1 MTALGID
8 YGEKRIGVAVTDE
21 LEIIASPLATI
32 ANDSGTVGEL
42 QRIVSERRIDTVVV
56 GLPLNMDGTLGPSGK
71 AAQAFARVLQA
82 RLTIATVDT
91 IDERLTTVQAERA
104 MLAHDLS
111 RAKRAR
117 RRDEM
122 AAQML
127 LQSYIDR
134 KKRRTLSEGAL

>member
-1 MTALGID
+1 MITLGID
-8 YGEKRIGVAVTDE
+8 YGEKRIGLAISDE
-21 LEIIASPLATI
+21 LEIIASPLTTVP
-32 ANDSGTVGEL
+32 NDPNTLNEL
-42 QRIVSERRIDTVVV
+42 QRIVAERKVGMVVV

-71 AAQAFARVLQA
+71 AAQAFAEALNA
-82 RLTIATVDT
+82 KLGIAVET

-104 MLAHDLS
+104 MLAHDLT

-127 LQSYIDR
+127 LQSFIDA
-134 KKRRTLSEGAL
+134 KKRRGTREN

>member
-32 ANDSGTVGEL
+32 ANDSGTVAEL

-56 GLPLNMDGTLGPSGK
+56 GLPLNMNGTLGPSGK

-82 RLTIATVDT
+82 RLNIAVET

>member
-1 MTALGID
+1 MTTLGID
-8 YGEKRIGVAVTDE
+8 YGEKRIGLAISDE

-32 ANDSGTVGEL
+32 PNDPNTLNEL
-42 QRIVSERRIDTVVV
+42 QRIVAERKVDTVVV
-56 GLPLNMDGTLGPSGK
+56 GLPLNMDGSLGPSGK
-71 AAQAFARVLQA
+71 AAQAFAQA
-82 RLTIATVDT
+82 LRDRLKIAVET

-104 MLAHDLS
+104 MLAHDMT

-127 LQSYIDR
+127 LQSFMDAR
-134 KKRRTLSEGAL
+134 KRRR